1 MLDQVREPSINR
13 ADARSTARTRTAE
26 KSRHMGREKPNE
38 CRVRF
43 LAERFL
49 AEIRPSRTRART
61 AELWP
66 F

>member
-1 MLDQVREPSINR
+1 VRALDQPRERSING
-13 ADARSTARTRTAE
+13 ANSHGKEIAATA
-26 KSRHMGREKPNE
+26 RHMGREKPNE
-38 CRVRF
+38 CRGRF

-49 AEIRPSRTRART
+49 AEIRPSRTCART